1 MLWLVKDVLG
11 QTKPTDTDEL
21 SVLTQKAQGVSND
34 SSSVSEET
42 MPSQS
47 EEEVCL
53 LTQEDVEKQGKT
65 KLNVKSNTKKQ
76 PISQETQSRKNL
88 LLQNRRSPRIHG
100 EPQKSGQ
107 DKGEIDPG
115 EKDKQ

>member
-1 MLWLVKDVLG
+1 M
-11 QTKPTDTDEL
+11 DTDEL
-21 SVLTQKAQGVSND
+21 SHLKQTTQGASRD
-34 SSSVSEET
+34 SSSTSKEI

-47 EEEVCL
+47 EEETCL
-53 LTQEDVEKQGKT
+53 LTQEDVAKQGKT
-65 KLNVKSNTKKQ
+65 KFNVKSNTKKQ

-88 LLQNRRSPRIHG
+88 LLQNRRSPQIHG